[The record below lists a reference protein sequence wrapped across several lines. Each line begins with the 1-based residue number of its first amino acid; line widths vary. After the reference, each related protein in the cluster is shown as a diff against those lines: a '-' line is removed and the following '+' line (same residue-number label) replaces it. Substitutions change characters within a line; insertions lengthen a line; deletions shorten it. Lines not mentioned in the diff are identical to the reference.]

1 MRKFAWPLRAL
12 TTLVAVVA
20 AIFVGIGLWDYY
32 IDAPWTRDGRIRTDV
47 AIIAPDV
54 SGLVSEVLVRDNQ
67 HVKKGDILFRIDPER
82 FRLALREAEAQVAA
96 RDAANIQAALDYARY
111 SKLTDLSVTQ
121 QQLELS
127 RANAESAKAD
137 YDQAVAARDL
147 AKLNLARSDVRASVN
162 GMITNMGLRP
172 GTYISTGQGAMALID
187 EDTLRVEGYFEET
200 KLPRIHVGSRATIR
214 LMGDARDLTG
224 HVESISGGIVDRERS
239 EGANLL
245 ANINPTFSW
254 VRLAQR
260 VPVRIKLDT
269 VPPGESLVSG
279 RTATVSITPDGEA
292 QEHGLAHLWQL
303 IAARI

>member
-127 RANAESAKAD
+127 RANAESAKAELRSGRRRARSRKAQSRPLGRTRLRQWD
-137 YDQAVAARDL
+137 DHQYGIAPRHLYLYRPRCDGADRRRHAARRRL
-147 AKLNLARSDVRASVN
+147 FRGKRNCPESMSAAAPRS
-162 GMITNMGLRP
+162 G
-172 GTYISTGQGAMALID
+172 
-187 EDTLRVEGYFEET
+187 
-200 KLPRIHVGSRATIR
+200 
-214 LMGDARDLTG
+214 
-224 HVESISGGIVDRERS
+224 
-239 EGANLL
+239 
-245 ANINPTFSW
+245 
-254 VRLAQR
+254 
-260 VPVRIKLDT
+260 
-269 VPPGESLVSG
+269 
-279 RTATVSITPDGEA
+279 
-292 QEHGLAHLWQL
+292 
-303 IAARI
+303 